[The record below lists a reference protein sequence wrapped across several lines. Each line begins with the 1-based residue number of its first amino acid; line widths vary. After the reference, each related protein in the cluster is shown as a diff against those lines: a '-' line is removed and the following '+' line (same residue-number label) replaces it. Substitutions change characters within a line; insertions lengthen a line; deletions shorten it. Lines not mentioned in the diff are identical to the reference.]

1 MTAGM
6 LKDLQEQ
13 SRWLLRCASDVTSQC
28 GEDGIL
34 SRALDLLPERNS
46 WCIEFGAWDGRKA
59 SNTCNLIASRGYRGV
74 LIELDP
80 VRFRELERT
89 YGSDKHILLNA
100 TVGFDECDSLEALLR
115 PYSQVPRD
123 VDVLSIDID
132 GNDYHVWA
140 TIRDLRAKLVVVE
153 FNHTI
158 ANCVHFVQEKRMGVT
173 QGASAKALVEL
184 GRAKKYELIAVTRWN
199 LIFVDSRYYELFRI
213 PDNSLEVM
221 RDDSDVPQIFVGYDG
236 TTFLSQSGILGSIAV
251 NWHPPVRLFGFEA
264 QGLPA
269 FLRKYPDNYSATQR
283 ILFQAY
289 WRLRRLKQVFQGSL
303 GRLQKS

>member
-1 MTAGM
+1 M
-6 LKDLQEQ
+6 LKQLQEQ

-34 SRALDLLPERNS
+34 SHALDLLPERNG

-80 VRFRELERT
+80 ARFRELQAT
-89 YGSDKHILLNA
+89 HGSGKHILLNA
-100 TVGFDECDSLEALLR
+100 AVGFGRSDSLDALLR
-115 PYSQVPRD
+115 PHSQVPRD

-140 TIRDLRAKLVVVE
+140 AIQEFHAKLVIIE
-153 FNHTI
+153 FNPTI
-158 ANCVHFVQEKRMGVT
+158 ANSVHFVQEKRTEIT
-173 QGASAKALVEL
+173 QGSSARALIEL
-184 GRAKKYELIAVTRWN
+184 GRTKKYELIAATTWN
-199 LIFVDSRYYELFRI
+199 LIFVDSRNYELFSI

-236 TTFLSQSGILGSIAV
+236 TTFLSQSGNLGSISV
-251 NWHPPVRLFGFEA
+251 GWHPPLRLFEFEVQA
-264 QGLPA
+264 LPG
-269 FLRKYPDNYSATQR
+269 FLRKYPDNYTLTQR
-283 ILFQAY
+283 ALFQSY
-289 WRLRRLKQVFQGSL
+289 WRYRRLKQFFRGFL
-303 GRLQKS
+303 NRPQKPRVE